1 MRSLIENVR
10 KSIKTAT
17 STGDIQILYL
27 DRIKLLSINGQLN
40 KIMKNINKLDLNQT
54 VNTIFNQKINQIQL
68 DISNYA
74 SLEKLEEI
82 KKMNR
87 GIYQLLIWELFVFEY
102 HKLFNPFEFISS
114 DLIISKFDREDVDII
129 KYYCEVMN
137 YLKFNLKLKFKFN
150 KGNYDFKR
158 LFEDLK
164 QNLFLQKVNTE
175 LVFDTSQEYSKISK
189 IYFETKDVYSY

>member
-54 VNTIFNQKINQIQL
+54 VNRIFNQKINQIQL

-189 IYFETKDVYSY
+189 IYFETKDVNYY

>member
-1 MRSLIENVR
+1 
-10 KSIKTAT
+10 
-17 STGDIQILYL
+17 
-27 DRIKLLSINGQLN
+27 
-40 KIMKNINKLDLNQT
+40 MKNINKLDLNQT
-54 VNTIFNQKINQIQL
+54 VNRIFNQKINQIHL
-68 DISNYA
+68 DIANYA

-150 KGNYDFKR
+150 KGNNDFKR

-164 QNLFLQKVNTE
+164 QNLFIQKVNTE
-175 LVFDTSQEYSKISK
+175 LVFDTSLEYSKISK

>member
-189 IYFETKDVYSY
+189 IYFETKDVNYY